1 MVTLGNDFKSQILQ
15 PLLNKDSVVISE
27 DKIKYVWFFGRY
39 YANKEKNL
47 ISQTKKEEDN
57 SQNPYSKRIMRNLE
71 DK

>member
-1 MVTLGNDFKSQILQ
+1 
-15 PLLNKDSVVISE
+15 LLNKDSVVISE

-57 SQNPYSKRIMRNLE
+57 SQNPYGKRIMRNLE